1 MNKELG
7 ELQDMY
13 RLALAAS
20 WACGS
25 GELAAD
31 KCIEDIFNG
40 GDGWGNKAPPESQN
54 PSLLPQ
60 PQAESEDEGAGTATP
75 SNPRRDYTRRNG
87 TPRSTTSSS
96 SRGTQQMR
104 SDGEMP
110 GSNSTTDKGGY
121 RKGGVQTHESGGDKQ
136 DDSPTSTRFDRG
148 WHGVRH
154 SEEIPEWAIREDLR
168 AWKMPVMDSEGGT
181 S

>member
-1 MNKELG
+1 MGSSAMSKELG

-40 GDGWGNKAPPESQN
+40 GDGWGNKAPSESQN

-60 PQAESEDEGAGTATP
+60 PQADSEDEGAGTATP
-75 SNPRRDYTRRNG
+75 SNPRRNHTGRNG

-96 SRGTQQMR
+96 SRGTQQVR
-104 SDGEMP
+104 SDREMP
-110 GSNSTTDKGGY
+110 GLSSTTDKRGY
-121 RKGGVQTHESGGDKQ
+121 RKGDIQTHELGGDKQ
-136 DDSPTSTRFDRG
+136 EGSPSSSSGFDQG
-148 WHGVRH
+148 WQGVKLP
-154 SEEIPEWAIREDLR
+154 EEIPEWAIREDLR
-168 AWKMPVMDSEGGT
+168 AWKI
-181 S
+181 